1 MEDTPGVQPLGA
13 NTGHRRFGAPTAR
26 DNRKRA
32 GAHDG
37 TQQSTGRAHHRSRTN
52 PLLDPAPS
60 RGARNDHPAP
70 ARPGSSTTTL
80 LVDFAGLR
88 PGSGLEHISWKQ
100 WFALFDAQA
109 LAFRFPGTEDGLAFE
124 LIPRTTGRPAG
135 RHETTP
141 RPAPE

>member
-1 MEDTPGVQPLGA
+1 MTAHKNPPVGPTTDHERIRCWIQ
-13 NTGHRRFGAPTAR
+13 HHHGAPATTTR
-26 DNRKRA
+26 
-32 GAHDG
+32 
-37 TQQSTGRAHHRSRTN
+37 
-52 PLLDPAPS
+52 L
-60 RGARNDHPAP
+60 P
-70 ARPGSSTTTL
+70 ARPASATTTL

-109 LAFRFPGTEDGLAFE
+109 LAFRFPGTEDSLAFE

-135 RHETTP
+135 RHQTTP